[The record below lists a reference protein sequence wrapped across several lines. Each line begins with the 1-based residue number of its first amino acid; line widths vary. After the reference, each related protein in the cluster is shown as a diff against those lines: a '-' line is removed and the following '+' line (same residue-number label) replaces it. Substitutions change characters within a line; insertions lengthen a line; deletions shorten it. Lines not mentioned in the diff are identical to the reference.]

1 MDAELADAAWH
12 REMAKFVIARS
23 EATKQSS
30 GPSDSRLLRF
40 VRNDERAFLTEQA
53 GKAKNAG
60 AREASAGRSMVGER
74 KPVAFG
80 DLRGWI
86 TALDGAGE
94 LQRINAEVDWNVE
107 LGTIARLAQGAG
119 TGPALLFGNIRDY
132 GANARCRQVFT
143 GGLSSARRVAMMFG
157 LPPDTHPR
165 ELVRLGR
172 TVLSQSVPPNVVKTG
187 PVKENIVKGGYIMTY
202 GGVVTKDPNSGVM
215 NVGIYRGMIG
225 GKDKIPILMWRAQHI
240 GHHVTAWQQAGHNE
254 MPIAVAIG
262 WEPSL
267 GFVAGSPVPKGLCEY
282 DVIGAIRGAP
292 VDLVKC
298 ETVDLMVPASAEI
311 VIEGYLQLDPS
322 NFLMEGPFAEV
333 TGYIAGDRSPKPT
346 IRVTCI
352 THRKDPILRGTIEG
366 SLPGC
371 FSENGMC
378 SSIMRAATAWNVLD
392 RAGVPG
398 VTDVWCPPVQAG
410 VNILVQIKQS
420 YRGQAKQV
428 ANALWGSSAGHVRY
442 KHVTVVDDDID
453 IHDYAA
459 VDWAIAYRV
468 NAGENDV
475 VIMPAT
481 FGLGLDPSTRKRDRN
496 TSLYGTGKWNRMLID
511 ATMNLDYDPDPE
523 FDGARFPPLV
533 WPAPEDIAAVKARWS
548 ELGLD
553 KPRRK

>member
-1 MDAELADAAWH
+1 MLDA
-12 REMAKFVIARS
+12 
-23 EATKQSS
+23 T
-30 GPSDSRLLRF
+30 
-40 VRNDERAFLTEQA
+40 
-53 GKAKNAG
+53 GKAMTN
-60 AREASAGRSMVGER
+60 ER

-86 TALDGAGE
+86 GALDEAGE
-94 LQRINAEVDWNVE
+94 LQRIDAEVDWNIE
-107 LGTIARLAQGAG
+107 LGTIARLVQGAG

-143 GGLSSARRVAMMFG
+143 GGLSSARRVAMMLG
-157 LPPDTHPR
+157 SSPDTHPR
-165 ELVRLGR
+165 ELVKIGR
-172 TVLSQSVPPNVVKTG
+172 TVLLQSLPPKVVKTG
-187 PVKENIVKGGYIMTY
+187 PVKENIVKGDDIDLYEFPVPQWNRADGGRYIMTY

-225 GKDKIPILMWRAQHI
+225 AKDRIPILMWRAQHI

-254 MPIAVAIG
+254 MPIAAAIG

-267 GFVAGSPVPKGLCEY
+267 GFVAGSPVP
-282 DVIGAIRGAP
+282 
-292 VDLVKC
+292 
-298 ETVDLMVPASAEI
+298 
-311 VIEGYLQLDPS
+311 
-322 NFLMEGPFAEV
+322 
-333 TGYIAGDRSPKPT
+333 T
-346 IRVTCI
+346 IRVTAI

-366 SLPGC
+366 SMPGC
-371 FSENGMC
+371 YSENGMC

-398 VTDVWCPPVQAG
+398 ITDVWCPPVQAG
-410 VNILVQIKQS
+410 VNIVVQIKQS

-442 KHVTVVDDDID
+442 KHVTVVDDDSD

-468 NAGENDV
+468 NAGEDDI

-496 TSLYGTGKWNRMLID
+496 TSLYGTGKWNRVLID

-533 WPAPEDIAAVKARWS
+533 WPAADDIAAVKARWG

>member
-1 MDAELADAAWH
+1 MT
-12 REMAKFVIARS
+12 S
-23 EATKQSS
+23 
-30 GPSDSRLLRF
+30 
-40 VRNDERAFLTEQA
+40 
-53 GKAKNAG
+53 
-60 AREASAGRSMVGER
+60 ER

-86 TALDGAGE
+86 KALDGAGE
-94 LQRINAEVDWNVE
+94 LQRIDAEVDWNIE

-157 LPPDTHPR
+157 LPPETHPR

-172 TVLSQSVPPNVVKTG
+172 TVLSQSLPPNVVKTG
-187 PVKENIVKGGYIMTY
+187 PVKENIVRGADIDLYEFP
-202 GGVVTKDPNSGVM
+202 VPQWNRAD
-215 NVGIYRGMIG
+215 RGMIG
-225 GKDKIPILMWRAQHI
+225 DKDKIPILMWRAQHI

-282 DVIGAIRGAP
+282 DVIGAVRGAP

-298 ETVDLMVPASAEI
+298 ETVDLHVPASAEI

-322 NFLMEGPFAEV
+322 TFLMEGPFAEV
-333 TGYIAGDRSPKPT
+333 TGYVAGDRSPKPT
-346 IRVTCI
+346 IRVTAI

-366 SLPGC
+366 SMPGC
-371 FSENGMC
+371 YSENGMC

-398 VTDVWCPPVQAG
+398 ITDVWCPPVQAG
-410 VNILVQIKQS
+410 VNIVVQIKQS

-468 NAGENDV
+468 NAGEDDV

-496 TSLYGTGKWNRMLID
+496 TTLYGTGKWHRVLID

-523 FDGARFPPLV
+523 YGGARFPPTV
-533 WPAPEDIAAVKARWS
+533 WPEKADVDAAWARWQ

-553 KPRRK
+553 HPKRS